1 MRIAA
6 WNIDCNLIES
16 KWFWANLLVRGGLKG
31 QDETHRA
38 GTATVGAPLDASVVS
53 AGAQNG
59 RKVTIVERAAADWS
73 SGGGLTSGWRVAG
86 EGSGEGAG
94 GWVGQFVAPTP
105 QQFLS

>member
-1 MRIAA
+1 MRVAA

-73 SGGGLTSGWRVAG
+73 SGGGLEEVLGRG
-86 EGSGEGAG
+86 LGAELDRL
-94 GWVGQFVAPTP
+94 WPRHP
-105 QQFLS
+105 SKILR